1 MRAPVNDDDIINRAL
16 APQKNGKTSLDKE
29 MMMTLFLSKVMEDE
43 IVFDTDNEKHLQIF
57 IDFSMLARQKIAARD
72 VINDLE
78 YRSCLRF
85 TQQIAQNDVLAE
97 KIDEALRTKHNQLG
111 LDMLNEL
118 QAANDFIFKTSA
130 FGRVTNTRHHLSRKP
145 VAV

>member
-16 APQKNGKTSLDKE
+16 APQKNGKTSLDQE
-29 MMMTLFLSKVMEDE
+29 MMMTLFLSKVIEGE

-57 IDFSMLARQKIAARD
+57 IDFSMLARRKIAARD
-72 VINDLE
+72 VKNDLE

-85 TQQIAQNDVLAE
+85 TQQVAHNDVLAE
-97 KIDEALRTKHNQLG
+97 KIDEAVRTKHNQLG
-111 LDMLNEL
+111 YHLHDEL

-130 FGRVTNTRHHLSRKP
+130 FGRVTNTRRYLSRK
-145 VAV
+145 AVVV